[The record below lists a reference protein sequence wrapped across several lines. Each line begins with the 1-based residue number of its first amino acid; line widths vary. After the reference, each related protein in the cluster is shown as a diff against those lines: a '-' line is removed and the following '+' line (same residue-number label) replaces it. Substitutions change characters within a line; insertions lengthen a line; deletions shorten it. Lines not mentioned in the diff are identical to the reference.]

1 MKFRLNRLFSS
12 FIRSSVCLVDEVY
25 QMGVDQMG
33 VDQIGVDEV
42 DQMGVDEVDQIG
54 VDQMGLE

>member
-12 FIRSSVCLVDEVY
+12 FIRSSVCF
-25 QMGVDQMG
+25 
-33 VDQIGVDEV
+33 VDEV